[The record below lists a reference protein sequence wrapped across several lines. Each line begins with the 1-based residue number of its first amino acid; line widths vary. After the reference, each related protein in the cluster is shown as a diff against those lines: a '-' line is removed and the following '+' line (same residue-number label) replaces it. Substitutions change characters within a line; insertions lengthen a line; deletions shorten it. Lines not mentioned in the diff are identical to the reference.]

1 MKYIGVIG
9 RINDDRITYNREILD
24 VIYKYNCIPIC
35 ISLRFLKNSEEEFE
49 LIKPLLNKCDGF
61 ILQGGT
67 DFYDIDIL
75 IVKYLYKNNIP
86 TLGICLGMQ
95 TMACAFG
102 GKLDSID
109 NHYSLSEYVHYVDI
123 DKNSKLFE
131 IIGEKAI
138 LVNSRHHQFVKNT
151 DLYQS
156 AFSNVLEAVE
166 DCNKKF
172 FIGVE
177 WHPES
182 IMDKN
187 SIYLFDN
194 FFFSIK

>member
-9 RINDDRITYNREILD
+9 RINNDRITYNREILD
-24 VIYKYNCIPIC
+24 VIYKYGYLPMC
-35 ISLRFLKNSEEEFE
+35 ISLRFIENSEDEFE

-75 IVKYLYKNNIP
+75 IVKYLHKNNIP

-102 GKLDSID
+102 GKLNNID
-109 NHYSLSEYVHYVDI
+109 NHYSSSAYVHYVDI
-123 DKNSKLFE
+123 DRKSKLFE
-131 IIGEKAI
+131 IISEKTI
-138 LVNSRHHQFVKNT
+138 LVNSRHHQYVT
-151 DLYQS
+151 DTNLYHS
-156 AFSNVLEAVE
+156 AFSNVIEAVE
-166 DCNKKF
+166 DSSRKF
-172 FIGVE
+172 FIGVQ

-182 IMDKN
+182 TMDKN
-187 SIYLFDN
+187 SISLFDN

>member
-151 DLYQS
+151 NLYQS